1 MSKLSELK
9 AQINQIATNIG
20 QTAVSMNAF
29 SQNLQQQ
36 IGAVDNAIGETSS
49 NEDQQ
54 MIQALQLA
62 QKSVQDAAIQ
72 LQTAS
77 TKAKAWADKA

>member
-9 AQINQIATNIG
+9 AKINQIATNIG
-20 QTAVSMNAF
+20 QTAASMNAF

-36 IGAVDNAIGETSS
+36 IGAVNNAIGGTST

-54 MIQALQLA
+54 MIQALKLA
-62 QKSVQDAAIQ
+62 QNPVQDAAIQ
-72 LQTAS
+72 FQTAS
-77 TKAKAWADKA
+77 TKAKAWEDKA

>member
-1 MSKLSELK
+1 MSKLGELK
-9 AQINQIATNIG
+9 AQINQVATNIG
-20 QTAVSMNAF
+20 QSAVSMNAL

-36 IGAVDNAIGETSS
+36 IGAVSSAIGGTAS

-54 MIQALQLA
+54 MITALQLA
-62 QKSVQDAAIQ
+62 QKSVQNAAIQ

-77 TKAKAWADKA
+77 TKAKDWANKA